1 MIRLVN
7 SGTEATMSALRVAR
21 GYTGRDSIVKF
32 VGCYHGHSDS
42 LLVKAGS
49 GLATFGVPDSPG
61 VPKGVAEIPSHC
73 HTMILMRLHNY
84 LMKWAI
90 LLLVLS

>member
-1 MIRLVN
+1 
-7 SGTEATMSALRVAR
+7 MSSLRVAR
-21 GYTGRDSIVKF
+21 GYTGRDRIVKF

-61 VPKGVAEIPSHC
+61 VPKGRRRKYHHI
-73 HTMILMRLHNY
+73 
-84 LMKWAI
+84 AI
-90 LLLVLS
+90 Q